1 MSDEFNILV
10 VEDDENIFKVLNK
23 TFIGDRYKL
32 WRVTTGKE
40 ALNLIK
46 EIHFVAIISELHI
59 ADIDGIELIKRI
71 NKIDPRVN
79 IIVLTAYSFANSA
92 VKALEAGAYAY
103 LLKPL
108 NSEELKLILRRS
120 IENTCLLIQVGKK
133 KYYQDISILD
143 GLTSVYNHR
152 RFHEILEWQIDH
164 MKRLPQ
170 AFSLFIIDI
179 DNFKKYNDTHGH
191 VEGDKVLH
199 NVAQLLVT
207 LTRDTDT
214 VFRYGGEEFA
224 VIMAQTPNQQAQIVG
239 QRLIEGVRRQ
249 SPITI
254 SIGLSTFPNDA
265 HVKEA
270 LVVKA
275 DKALYRAKR
284 LGRDQLCVY
293 DKNMDK

>member
-1 MSDEFNILV
+1 MSDAFNILV
-10 VEDDENIFKVLNK
+10 VEDDENIFKVLDK

-46 EIHFVAIISELHI
+46 EIHFIVVISELYI
-59 ADIDGIELIKRI
+59 ADMDGIELIKRI
-71 NKIDPRVN
+71 KKIDSRVN

-108 NSEELKLILRRS
+108 NTEELKLMLRRS
-120 IENTCLLIQVGKK
+120 IENTCLLIQVGRK

-143 GLTSVYNHR
+143 SLTSVFNHR
-152 RFHEILEWQIDH
+152 HFDDVLKWQIDH
-164 MKRLPQ
+164 MQRFPQ
-170 AFSLFIIDI
+170 VFSLFIIDI
-179 DNFKKYNDTHGH
+179 DYFKKYNDTHGH
-191 VEGDKVLH
+191 VEGDNVLH

-214 VFRYGGEEFA
+214 VFRYGGEEFT
-224 VIMAQTPNQQAQIVG
+224 VIMPQTPNQEAQIVG

-249 SPITI
+249 SSITI
-254 SIGLSTFPNDA
+254 SIGLSTFPDDT
-265 HVKEA
+265 HVKEV

-284 LGRDQLCVY
+284 LGKDQLCVY